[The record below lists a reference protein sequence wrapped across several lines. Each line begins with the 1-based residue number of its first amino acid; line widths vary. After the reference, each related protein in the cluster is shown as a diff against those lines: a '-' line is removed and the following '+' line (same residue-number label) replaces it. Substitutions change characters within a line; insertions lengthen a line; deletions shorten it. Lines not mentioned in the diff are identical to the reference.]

1 MLSYLSHNRNISE
14 KGSGDKVK
22 IGGGNQPMERK
33 DDSVSVSGTTS
44 EPDKISDLGQKQSVE
59 SNTPEAETAG
69 TGEKRP
75 LEIRY
80 QHHNL
85 RSRLKKQKKEAQPEE
100 NTISSSPSV
109 GRKEQGA
116 NVVHIPILCFHAVT
130 GKEVQCTLLCTF

>member
-85 RSRLKKQKKEAQPEE
+85 RSIKGRHTVNHFRQSFRDKSYTNVPIHVWTFLCDVFLFCSYPGWYDWKHLQIPLH
-100 NTISSSPSV
+100 PS
-109 GRKEQGA
+109 
-116 NVVHIPILCFHAVT
+116 
-130 GKEVQCTLLCTF
+130 